1 MYDDTKT
8 MANNNNISMPMEAVK
23 TKPNPKEAVEDF
35 TSRLLNDFN
44 VEEQKEI
51 LLATRQNLTR
61 HYEELRQNHLNGA
74 EDYAK
79 RIEVLQN

>member
-8 MANNNNISMPMEAVK
+8 MANNNNISMPMEPVK

-35 TSRLLNDFN
+35 TGRLLNDFN

-61 HYEELRQNHLNGA
+61 HYDELRQNHLNSA